1 MKLLALIPALFVGTQ
16 VQAQS
21 HEHPTTVVAAPS
33 LPTDSIVTLLRS
45 GGLVLVFR
53 HAHTDRS
60 KMEDQNFSLA
70 DRTTQ
75 RNLSDQGVAQATHIG
90 ERVKALGVPI
100 GEVFSS
106 PMFRTLESA
115 QHAFGRADTTELLR
129 SRGSSPEARE
139 LLTRSVQQGQNRVLV
154 THNGYLN
161 RYFGSLGHG
170 QIGEGDAV
178 IVRPQGDQFS
188 VLGRFRVDDWDKK

>member
-1 MKLLALIPALFVGTQ
+1 MKLLALIPALLAAAQ
-16 VQAQS
+16 VQAQA
-21 HEHPTTVVAAPS
+21 HDHATTVVAAPS
-33 LPTDSIVTLLRS
+33 LSTDSIVTLLRS

-60 KMEDQNFSLA
+60 KMEDQNFSLT

-100 GEVFSS
+100 GQVLSS

-129 SRGSSPEARE
+129 SRGSSAEARE
-139 LLTRSVQQGQNRVLV
+139 LLTRAVQPGQNRVLV
-154 THNGYLN
+154 THNGYLH

-178 IVRPQGDQFS
+178 IVRPEGDQFS
-188 VLGRFRVDDWDKK
+188 VLGRVRVDDWDKH